1 MIPDLWG
8 MVMPQTLKDLAASL
22 GAETLGDASLL
33 VDRLAEPS
41 EAREG
46 DLALA
51 MSPKFAATL
60 KASAAR
66 AAVVW
71 PGFTETADLIDLG
84 LVGAIIAPFGRLAM
98 AGLTQAMD
106 DDPAF
111 AGLSGIHPSAVI
123 DPNARIGDGAYIGP
137 FAVIAAGVR
146 IGPNVRIASHVSIG
160 RDSVIGAEATLHAGV
175 KIGPRVRIGDRF
187 IAQMGVVIGGD
198 GFSFTT
204 DGPSNVER
212 AVRARPGVTLD
223 PIDGTWH
230 RIHSLG
236 GVEIGDDVEIGA
248 NSTVDSG
255 TIRAT
260 RIGNGVKIDNLVQV
274 GHNVVLGQDCLL
286 CAHAAVAGSSVLG
299 PRVILGGKSGVADNL
314 TIGRDVVA
322 GGGAIILADIA
333 DGTFVS
339 GHPAQPTHE
348 YRAGLKAL
356 RRLIRRDPQ

>member
-1 MIPDLWG
+1 
-8 MVMPQTLKDLAASL
+8 MPQTLKSLAASL
-22 GAETLGDASLL
+22 GAETLGDASIL

-41 EAREG
+41 QARAG

-51 MSPKFAATL
+51 VAPKFAATL

-71 PGFTETADLIDLG
+71 PGASLTELG
-84 LVGAIIAPFGRLAM
+84 LDGAIVAPRGRLAM

-106 DDPAF
+106 DDPTF
-111 AGLSGIHPSAVI
+111 ANGPAIHPMSVI
-123 DPNARIGDGAYIGP
+123 DPTAQIGTGARIGPFVVVGP
-137 FAVIAAGVR
+137 EAVIGE
-146 IGPNVRIASHVSIG
+146 N
-160 RDSVIGAEATLHAGV
+160 ATLHAGV
-175 KIGPRVRIGDRF
+175 IIGARVRIGDRF
-187 IAQMGVVIGGD
+187 IAQAGAAIGGD

-212 AVRARPGVTLD
+212 AVRARPGVPLD
-223 PIDGTWH
+223 PPSNAADGTWH

-236 GVEIGDDVEIGA
+236 SVEIGNDVEIGA
-248 NSTVDSG
+248 NSTVDAG
-255 TIRAT
+255 TVRAT

-274 GHNVVLGQDCLL
+274 GHNVVLGEDCLL
-286 CAHAAVAGSSVLG
+286 CAQAAVAGSSVLG
-299 PRVILGGKSGVADNL
+299 ARVILGGKAGVADNL

-322 GGGAIILADIA
+322 GGGSVILSNVP

-356 RRLIRRDPQ
+356 RRLIKR

>member
-1 MIPDLWG
+1 
-8 MVMPQTLKDLAASL
+8 MPQTLKELAASL

-33 VDRLAEPS
+33 VDRLAEPL
-41 EAREG
+41 EARAE

-51 MSPKFAATL
+51 VAPKFAADL
-60 KASAAR
+60 KASKAR

-71 PGFTETADLIDLG
+71 AGADVSELG
-84 LVGAIIAPFGRLAM
+84 LDGAIVAPRGRLAM

-111 AGLSGIHPSAVI
+111 SGAPAIHPSAII
-123 DPNARIGDGAYIGP
+123 DPTATIGDGAEIGP
-137 FAVIAAGVR
+137 FVVIGRAARVGSKARIAAHC
-146 IGPNVRIASHVSIG
+146 S
-160 RDSVIGAEATLHAGV
+160 IGAETTIGANVTMHAGV
-175 KIGPRVRIGDRF
+175 KIGARVRIGDGF
-187 IAQMGVVIGGD
+187 IAQAGVAIGGD

-212 AVRARPGVTLD
+212 AVRARPGTPLG
-223 PIDGTWH
+223 PMDGTWH

-236 GVEIGDDVEIGA
+236 GVEIGDNVEIGA
-248 NSTVDSG
+248 NSTVDAG

-274 GHNVVLGQDCLL
+274 GHNVILGEDCLL

-299 PRVILGGKSGVADNL
+299 ARVILGGKAGVADNL

-322 GGGAIILADIA
+322 GGSAIILCDVA

-348 YRAGLKAL
+348 HRAGLKAL
-356 RRLIRRDPQ
+356 QRLIKQ

>member
-1 MIPDLWG
+1 
-8 MVMPQTLKDLAASL
+8 MPQTLRDLAASL
-22 GAETLGDASLL
+22 GAEVLGDASLL
-33 VDRLAEPS
+33 VDRLAEPL
-41 EAREG
+41 EARAG

-51 MSPKFAATL
+51 MAPKFAANL

-71 PGFTETADLIDLG
+71 AGANLNELG
-84 LVGAIIAPFGRLAM
+84 LDGAIVAPRGRLAM

-111 AGLSGIHPSAVI
+111 SGEPTIHPSAVI
-123 DPNARIGDGAYIGP
+123 DATATIGDGAQIAPFVVIG
-137 FAVIAAGVR
+137 AAVR
-146 IGPNVRIASHVSIG
+146 IGPNARIASHVSIG
-160 RDSVIGAEATLHAGV
+160 REAVIGANATLHAGV
-175 KIGPRVRIGDRF
+175 KIGARVRIGDGF
-187 IAQMGVVIGGD
+187 IAQAGAAIGGD

-212 AVRARPGVTLD
+212 AVRARPGTPLD
-223 PIDGTWH
+223 PINGTWH

-236 GVEIGDDVEIGA
+236 SVEIGNNVEIGA
-248 NSTVDSG
+248 NSTVDAG

-274 GHNVVLGQDCLL
+274 GHNVILGDDCLL
-286 CAHAAVAGSSVLG
+286 CAHAAVAGSTVLG

-314 TIGRDVVA
+314 ILGRDVVV
-322 GGGAIILADIA
+322 GGGAVVLGNVA

-348 YRAGLKAL
+348 HRAGVKAL
-356 RRLIRRDPQ
+356 RRLTKQ